1 MKDLEEFFQ
10 TRFDLERTPIASDL
24 SVKEVT
30 VTIEDREFFEYLK
43 SKINVDR
50 IGEVV
55 FAIRDGEEVLVVRQ
69 KEYPDKIYRIP
80 SGGIGLN
87 ENVDEALEREVK
99 EELALDIK
107 DFLLIGVIKYNLVWL
122 QEHFDFYSFVFLIEK
137 YEKDNLAKTDGEIS
151 EVIKVSLDE
160 LKNLCDI
167 LKEQK
172 GFWGDWG
179 KFRFYSTSLV
189 YEYLVRKKIN

>member
-10 TRFDLERTPIASDL
+10 TRFDLERIPIASDL
-24 SVKEVT
+24 IVKEVT
-30 VTIEDREFFEYLK
+30 VTIEDREFFEYVK

-55 FAIRDGEEVLVVRQ
+55 FAIKDGEEVLVVRQ
-69 KEYPDKIYRIP
+69 KEYPDKVYRIP
-80 SGGIGLN
+80 SGGIDLN

-107 DFLLIGVIKYNLVWL
+107 DFLLIGAIKYNLVWL

-137 YEKDNLAKTDGEIS
+137 YEKNNLAKTDGEIS
-151 EVIKVSLDE
+151 EIKKVSLDE
-160 LKNLCDI
+160 LKKLCDI

>member
-1 MKDLEEFFQ
+1 MKGLEELFQ
-10 TRFDLERTPIASDL
+10 ARFDLEKIPIASDL
-24 SVKEVT
+24 IVREVT
-30 VTIEDREFFEYLK
+30 VTIEDREFFEYVK

-55 FAIRDGEEVLVVRQ
+55 FAIKDGEEVLVVRQ
-69 KEYPDKIYRIP
+69 KEYPDKVYRIP

-87 ENVDEALEREVK
+87 EDVDEALKREVK
-99 EELALDIK
+99 EELALNIK
-107 DFLLIGVIKYNLVWL
+107 DFLLIGAIKYNLVCL
-122 QEHFDFYSFVFLIEK
+122 QEHLDFYSFVFLIEK
-137 YEKDNLAKTDGEIS
+137 CEKDNLAKTDGEIS
-151 EVIKVSLDE
+151 EAIKVSLDG
-160 LKNLCDI
+160 LKNLSDI

-179 KFRFYSTSLV
+179 KFRFYSTYLV

>member
-1 MKDLEEFFQ
+1 MKDLEKLFQ
-10 TRFDLERTPIASDL
+10 TKFDLERIPIASDL
-24 SVKEVT
+24 IVKEVT
-30 VTIEDREFFEYLK
+30 VTIEDREFFEYVK

-55 FAIRDGEEVLVVRQ
+55 FAIKDGEDVLVVRQ
-69 KEYPDKIYRIP
+69 KEYPDKVYRIP

-87 ENVDEALEREVK
+87 ENVDEALKREVK
-99 EELALDIK
+99 EELALNIK
-107 DFLLIGVIKYNLVWL
+107 AFLLIGAIKYNLVWL

-151 EVIKVSLDE
+151 EAIKVSLDE

-179 KFRFYSTSLV
+179 KFRFYSTYLV

>member
-1 MKDLEEFFQ
+1 MKGLEELFQ
-10 TRFDLERTPIASDL
+10 ARFDLEKIPIASDL
-24 SVKEVT
+24 IVREVT
-30 VTIEDREFFEYLK
+30 VTIEDREFFEYVK

-55 FAIRDGEEVLVVRQ
+55 FAIKDGEEVLVVRQ
-69 KEYPDKIYRIP
+69 KEYPDKVYRIP

-87 ENVDEALEREVK
+87 EDVDEALKREVK
-99 EELALDIK
+99 EELALNIK
-107 DFLLIGVIKYNLVWL
+107 DFLLIGAIKYNLVWL
-122 QEHFDFYSFVFLIEK
+122 QEHLDFYSFVFLIEK
-137 YEKDNLAKTDGEIS
+137 CEKDNLAKTDGEIS
-151 EVIKVSLDE
+151 EAIKVSLDG
-160 LKNLCDI
+160 LKNLSDI

-179 KFRFYSTSLV
+179 KFRYHSTYLV

>member
-1 MKDLEEFFQ
+1 MKDLEELFQ
-10 TRFDLERTPIASDL
+10 TRFDLERIPITSDL
-24 SVKEVT
+24 IVKEVT
-30 VTIEDREFFEYLK
+30 VTIEDREFFEYVK

-55 FAIRDGEEVLVVRQ
+55 FAIKDGEEVLVVRQ
-69 KEYPDKIYRIP
+69 KEYPDKVYRIP

-87 ENVDEALEREVK
+87 ENVDEALKREVK
-99 EELALDIK
+99 EELALNIK
-107 DFLLIGVIKYNLVWL
+107 AFLLIGAIKYNLVWL

-151 EVIKVSLDE
+151 EAIKVSLDE

-179 KFRFYSTSLV
+179 KFRFYSTYLV
-189 YEYLVRKKIN
+189 YEYLIRKKIN